1 MKKHLQRWG
10 ALYLLGGL
18 FGGSWLGQALTQL
31 GQLSETGPEFWAA
44 TFENWQSEFLQL
56 GVQVGILAGLAHK
69 MLRSS
74 KDEYLDLKT
83 EIEDVKNV
91 LRKSEQV

>member
-1 MKKHLQRWG
+1 MKKHFQRWG

-18 FGGSWLGQALTQL
+18 FGGSWVGQALTQL
-31 GQLSETGPEFWAA
+31 GQLAETGPEFWAA

-74 KDEYLDLKT
+74 KDEYEDLKNEMNDVKT
-83 EIEDVKNV
+83 LLRKTEDV
-91 LRKSEQV
+91 